1 MLVIRLLHHAFVL
14 FLIVLFP
21 LWDWH
26 ETRRLKAST
35 DPRDRVR
42 AYRQT
47 IAWQLAATA
56 LLLATMPLSRLFTP
70 PAAGK
75 LLGVEVNTRMVLP
88 VLVGLLIGAGLPVL
102 ISLRGRKGGS
112 PAVPGLEKIAF
123 FLPRTREERLWFACV
138 AITVGV
144 CEEIIYRGFLIRYMQ
159 SLPFGLTVAGAVV
172 AAALVFGIDHGYQGW
187 QGLLGTTVLALV
199 MSALFI
205 AAGALW
211 VPMIVHALIDL
222 RVLLL
227 VPPSTGDGAH
237 DGSSGPAEAEA

>member
-21 LWDWH
+21 LWDRH

-47 IAWQLAATA
+47 IAWQLAATV
-56 LLLATMPLSRLFTP
+56 LVLATVPLSRLFTP

-75 LLGVEVNTRMVLP
+75 LLDVEVNTRMVLP
-88 VLVGLLIGAGLPVL
+88 VLL
-102 ISLRGRKGGS
+102 SLRGRKDGS

-123 FLPRTREERLWFACV
+123 FLPRTREERLWFAAV

-144 CEEIIYRGFLIRYMQ
+144 CEEIIFRGFLIRYMQ

-205 AAGALW
+205 ATGALW
-211 VPMIVHALIDL
+211 LPMLLHALIDL

-227 VPPSTGDGAH
+227 VPRSTGDGAH
-237 DGSSGPAEAEA
+237 DGSSGPAEA